1 MESLISVY
9 ERWAE
14 IPRWQKWLIIMS
26 IASVLFLTL
35 YFLRITPLSEQL
47 AVEKKKLES
56 LSLTVSKLKIVRKK
70 RRKLEKEVNNLKKE
84 LVSIETKLPAGRE
97 DVSKIIRSISRA
109 DSGVTVVSIKR
120 GSPVSKK
127 YYVEVPY
134 NIELESTYP
143 QFVHWCEK
151 LSKSDRIINFG
162 NLSIRANRT
171 RSGKDMGNYTIS
183 VNLQIKAFNLK
194 R

>member
-162 NLSIRANRT
+162 NLSIRANRSG
-171 RSGKDMGNYTIS
+171 SGKGMGNYTIS